1 MVDTLTFK
9 VKKRQ
14 KIEIEFYLAPE
25 EEGSSEPDGPYH
37 FLAPKSAMMVLP
49 VLEDSDDQSAT
60 LRAIF
65 DWLGMG
71 LNRWDWVNVQNAAP
85 VTIAEGDSSPVLVP
99 KEMPEDYQGPQA
111 QRIEARLR
119 DDGDDL
125 DIDSLSE
132 VIQGLTEKVA
142 DRPTT

>member
-1 MVDTLTFK
+1 MADTLTFK

-14 KIEIEFYLAPE
+14 KIEITFDLE
-25 EEGSSEPDGPYH
+25 SPDESVETYH

-71 LNRWDWVNVQNAAP
+71 LNRWDWQNTQAAE
-85 VTIAEGDSSPVLVP
+85 VTTEGGAAVVVP
-99 KEMPEDYQGPQA
+99 KDMPEGWVGDQV
-111 QRIEARLR
+111 QRIERRLK
-119 DDGDDL
+119 DDNDDL

>member
-9 VKKRQ
+9 VKKRT
-14 KIEIEFYLAPE
+14 KVEIEFYLAPE
-25 EEGSSEPDGPYH
+25 EEGSAEPDGPYH

-49 VLEDSDDQSAT
+49 VLEDSDDQSAS

-71 LNRWDWVNVQNAAP
+71 LNRWDWLNTKAAD
-85 VTIAEGDSSPVLVP
+85 VTTEDGAAVVVP
-99 KEMPEDYQGPQA
+99 QTMPDDWQGQQA
-111 QRIEARLR
+111 QRIEKRLR

-125 DIDSLSE
+125 DIDSLAE

>member
-1 MVDTLTFK
+1 VRAMVDTLTFK

-14 KIEIEFYLAPE
+14 KIEIEFYLDPE
-25 EEGSSEPDGPYH
+25 EEGTADRDGPYH

-49 VLEDSDDQSAT
+49 VLEDSEDQSAT
-60 LRAIF
+60 LRGIF

-71 LNRWDWVNVQNAAP
+71 LNRWDWANTQAAA
-85 VTIAEGDSSPVLVP
+85 VTTEDGAAVVVPQEMP
-99 KEMPEDYQGPQA
+99 KEWQGPQV
-111 QRIEARLR
+111 QRIEKRLR
-119 DDGDDL
+119 DDKDDL

-132 VIQGLTEKVA
+132 VIKGLTEKVA